1 MKRLRNILTVVLLAL
16 GMLLP
21 ATVRAENTV
30 DVKEIVFGHIGDSY
44 EWHITTWGETHV
56 TIPLP
61 VIVHSSTT
69 GWHAFLSSRLEENGG
84 SYEGFSIA
92 PAGSKYEGK
101 LVEYD
106 ATGNEIRPLDI
117 SITRVT
123 LALLINSALLLLII
137 LSVAHWYRKH
147 PQGSAA
153 PGGFIGFMEMFI
165 MMVNDDII
173 KSCVGPKY
181 RKFAPYLLTAFF
193 FIFINNIM
201 GLIPFFPGGATV
213 TGNWNQDLLE
223 RYLLAGCALVAEGTG
238 PHDAVYRVLRY
249 FHQTVCFD
257 DTSFCQYAGRAHGN
271 AGAYLPDIH
280 LGQYGTC
287 FERNADRG
295 IGVVQY
301 LYECT

>member
-1 MKRLRNILTVVLLAL
+1 MKRLRNILTVILLAL

-106 ATGNEIRPLDI
+106 ATGN
-117 SITRVT
+117 
-123 LALLINSALLLLII
+123 
-137 LSVAHWYRKH
+137 
-147 PQGSAA
+147 
-153 PGGFIGFMEMFI
+153 
-165 MMVNDDII
+165 
-173 KSCVGPKY
+173 
-181 RKFAPYLLTAFF
+181 
-193 FIFINNIM
+193 
-201 GLIPFFPGGATV
+201 
-213 TGNWNQDLLE
+213 
-223 RYLLAGCALVAEGTG
+223 
-238 PHDAVYRVLRY
+238 
-249 FHQTVCFD
+249 
-257 DTSFCQYAGRAHGN
+257 
-271 AGAYLPDIH
+271 
-280 LGQYGTC
+280 
-287 FERNADRG
+287 
-295 IGVVQY
+295 
-301 LYECT
+301 

>member
-1 MKRLRNILTVVLLAL
+1 MKRLRNILTVILLAL

-106 ATGNEIRPLDI
+106 HHFECG
-117 SITRVT
+117 
-123 LALLINSALLLLII
+123 
-137 LSVAHWYRKH
+137 
-147 PQGSAA
+147 
-153 PGGFIGFMEMFI
+153 
-165 MMVNDDII
+165 
-173 KSCVGPKY
+173 
-181 RKFAPYLLTAFF
+181 
-193 FIFINNIM
+193 
-201 GLIPFFPGGATV
+201 
-213 TGNWNQDLLE
+213 
-223 RYLLAGCALVAEGTG
+223 ALVSQAPAGKCRSRWFHRVYG
-238 PHDAVYRVLRY
+238 DVYHD
-249 FHQTVCFD
+249 
-257 DTSFCQYAGRAHGN
+257 G
-271 AGAYLPDIH
+271 
-280 LGQYGTC
+280 
-287 FERNADRG
+287 ER
-295 IGVVQY
+295 
-301 LYECT
+301 